1 MSLTDQIE
9 KLVSENPRQLKMD
22 ADLRALMAFYE
33 AAKRDG
39 IVKAPVY
46 DLPLIDTIGRS
57 VRRSD

>member
-1 MSLTDQIE
+1 MRLTDQLE
-9 KLVSENPRQLKMD
+9 KLVSEKSRQVSMD
-22 ADLRALMAFYE
+22 ADLRALSDFYE

-46 DLPLIDTIGRS
+46 DLPQIDTIGRP

>member
-1 MSLTDQIE
+1 MSVTDEIE
-9 KLVSENPRQLKMD
+9 KLVSEKSGPLSMD
-22 ADLRALMAFYE
+22 ADLRALSAFYE

-57 VRRSD
+57 LHRSE